1 MTFQDVVDEALC
13 EIWLGRRYPPN
24 GCFRAGTGE
33 HPVMDIT
40 ARHITRVLIEQAQ
53 RR

>member
-13 EIWLGRRYPPN
+13 EIWLGRRYPPH
-24 GCFRAGTGE
+24 GCFTVGRGTIT
-33 HPVMDIT
+33 DIT
-40 ARHITRVLIEQAQ
+40 ARHIAHDLWKRAQ